1 MDMNGENMKKK
12 NNLDN
17 VEFPQPIE
25 QLFGI
30 KDKEEATLQDRK
42 EFEYGY
48 LNRNTDLKES
58 MMCAITRSLETAWN
72 DGTDVVALC
81 LNSDDFIQFMAE
93 TSFQEDF
100 TQSICAKLYA
110 GTMHQVFS
118 MKIVQTNEDQ
128 SLVLLGNRD
137 EFDYEKFKKDNDIV
151 DNN

>member
-1 MDMNGENMKKK
+1 MKK
-12 NNLDN
+12 NNLDD

-30 KDKEEATLQDRK
+30 KDKEENLQEHK

-48 LNRNTDLKES
+48 LNRNVNSDES
-58 MMCAITRSLETAWN
+58 MMCAITRNLEKAWN

-100 TQSICAKLYA
+100 AQSICAKLYA

-118 MKIVQTNEDQ
+118 MKIIQANEEH
-128 SLVLLGNRD
+128 SLVLFGNRD
-137 EFDYEKFKKDNDIV
+137 EFDYEKFKKDNNIV

>member
-1 MDMNGENMKKK
+1 MECNGLSMKK
-12 NNLDN
+12 NNLDD
-17 VEFPQPIE
+17 VAFPQPIE

-30 KDKEEATLQDRK
+30 KDKEENLQEHK

-48 LNRNTDLKES
+48 LNRNVNSDES
-58 MMCAITRSLETAWN
+58 MMCAITRNLEKAWN

-81 LNSDDFIQFMAE
+81 LNSDDFIQFMTE

-100 TQSICAKLYA
+100 AQSICAKLYA

-118 MKIVQTNEDQ
+118 MKIIQANEEH
-128 SLVLLGNRD
+128 SLVLFGNRD
-137 EFDYEKFKKDNDIV
+137 EFDYEKFKKDNNIV

>member
-1 MDMNGENMKKK
+1 MKKK
-12 NNLDN
+12 NNLDD
-17 VEFPQPIE
+17 VDFPQPIE

-30 KDKEEATLQDRK
+30 KDKEKTLQDSK

-48 LNRNTDLKES
+48 LNRNLDGDES
-58 MMCAITRSLETAWN
+58 MMCAITRNLEKAWN

-100 TQSICAKLYA
+100 TQSTCAKLYA

-118 MKIVQTNEDQ
+118 MKIIQANEEH
-128 SLVLLGNRD
+128 SLVLFGDRD
-137 EFDYEKFKKDNDIV
+137 EFDYEKFKKDNNIV